1 MNNEMIIVS
10 TLLFL
15 FLNLLWTI
23 DLMTLASWDKY
34 LHIHFGSGNNIL
46 SVHECCIGARLVG
59 SNFGLGK
66 CWDIYESFR
75 LAAIDRR
82 CKRVRVFV
90 IVDVSSL
97 HRLSA
102 VHTTKYQWVRNRIL
116 LRSCTIVQAN
126 EYSRSVI
133 LLQLHR
139 SPLHPYPF
147 VSCKFFF
154 HHHGY

>member
-34 LHIHFGSGNNIL
+34 LHIHFSSGNNIL
-46 SVHECCIGARLVG
+46 YVNECCIGARLVG

-75 LAAIDRR
+75 LAAIERR

-90 IVDVSSL
+90 IVEVLSL

-102 VHTTKYQWVRNRIL
+102 VHTTKYQWVRNRLPGSSSEVVRSYRLMNKNTVDPLFYYSCIDHLFIHIL
-116 LRSCTIVQAN
+116 S
-126 EYSRSVI
+126 
-133 LLQLHR
+133 
-139 SPLHPYPF
+139 
-147 VSCKFFF
+147 
-154 HHHGY
+154 